1 MRHASLLMIVLT
13 LFLVVSFTAQAAAEE
28 VRFITIASGP
38 VGGEWY
44 ILGGILGELI
54 REALP
59 EVRVTSSTGGAVA
72 NLTTVN
78 RGRADL
84 GTTQDQLLYE
94 ALQGGGPF
102 AELEPHDNVT
112 GLTYLADIYMSV
124 FLVREEFELR
134 SIAEIA
140 EREVPIRL
148 LTAPRGSSPSVAAE
162 RMLETYGITVE
173 DIQEYGGLVNYV
185 SYSEAASLIRDGH
198 ADAYVGP
205 IMPAIVELSVARPL
219 RLLPVEDWVLS
230 ELSEQYKYGISTIP
244 AELYPFVVEDTPVMT
259 ESPILIVRAD
269 LPEDIVYA
277 ITRAI
282 HTHPERI
289 RESGRTY
296 QNFTPENGP
305 RISGGPI
312 HPGAKRYYHEQG
324 WLEE

>member
-1 MRHASLLMIVLT
+1 MRHATLCMIVLT
-13 LFLVVSFTAQAAAEE
+13 LFLVVSFTAQVAAEE
-28 VRFITIASGP
+28 VRFITIAAGP

-54 REALP
+54 KEALP
-59 EVRVTSSTGGAVA
+59 DVRVTSSTGGAIA

-78 RGRADL
+78 RGRADIA
-84 GTTQDQLLYE
+84 TTQDQLLYE

-102 AELEPHDNVT
+102 AELESHDNVT

-124 FLVREEFELR
+124 FLVREEFDLH

-173 DIQEYGGLVNYV
+173 DIQAYGGLVNYV

-219 RLLPVEDWVLS
+219 RLLPVEDRLLT
-230 ELSEQYKYGISTIP
+230 ELSENYKYGISSIP
-244 AELYPFVVEDTPVMT
+244 AELYDFVVEDTPVMT

-277 ITRAI
+277 VTQAI
-282 HTHPERI
+282 HTNPERI

-296 QNFTPENGP
+296 QNFTPEKGP
-305 RISGGPI
+305 RITGGPI
-312 HPGAKRYYHEQG
+312 HPGAERFYREQG